1 MQHDMVTKTK
11 DFLMAEGKVKFAYLF
26 GSMATDSAGP
36 LSDLDLAVYLDGR
49 LNCFTTRLHLMEA
62 LAKKLASERFDLVVL
77 NQAPVVLQFE
87 VIKHGIVL
95 KEDKPRRITFE
106 TQVLR
111 EYLDYGYLR
120 QVQHEALKQGLRR
133 MAAHG

>member
-1 MQHDMVTKTK
+1 MMAQTK
-11 DFLMAEGKVKFAYLF
+11 DFLMAESKVKFAYLF
-26 GSMATDSAGP
+26 GSMANGSIGP
-36 LSDLDLAVYLDGR
+36 LSDLDIAVYLDGR
-49 LNCFTTRLHLMEA
+49 LNSFTTRLHLMEA
-62 LAKKLASERFDLVVL
+62 LAKKLGSEQFDLVIL

-87 VIKHGIVL
+87 VIKYGKVM

-120 QVQHEALKQGLRR
+120 QVQCDALKHDLIRQ
-133 MAAHG
+133 ATHG

>member
-1 MQHDMVTKTK
+1 
-11 DFLMAEGKVKFAYLF
+11 
-26 GSMATDSAGP
+26 
-36 LSDLDLAVYLDGR
+36 LDGR

-95 KEDKPRRITFE
+95 KEDKSRRITFE

-111 EYLDYGYLR
+111 AYLDYGYLR